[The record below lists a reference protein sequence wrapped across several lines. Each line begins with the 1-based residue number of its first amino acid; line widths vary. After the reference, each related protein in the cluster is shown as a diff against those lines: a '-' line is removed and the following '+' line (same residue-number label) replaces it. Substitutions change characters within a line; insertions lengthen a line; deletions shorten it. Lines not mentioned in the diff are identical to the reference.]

1 MKEIDHRSRMS
12 EQSPAISPLL
22 IKHLKYNGMTDY
34 GDQILLSTTHKIP
47 ELESDTNN
55 FHQNWSPSSAL
66 FPKNMNPSH
75 LSNTS
80 PKSTVSEK
88 QPSPA
93 PQTSLQKC
101 QKQRRWTLN

>member
-55 FHQNWSPSSAL
+55 F
-66 FPKNMNPSH
+66 
-75 LSNTS
+75 
-80 PKSTVSEK
+80 
-88 QPSPA
+88 
-93 PQTSLQKC
+93 LQKMVSINGSPPD
-101 QKQRRWTLN
+101 KSEPL